1 MVPPLISAAHHK
13 RRAQQSPQ
21 QRLDG
26 GGRTGE
32 RLADD
37 VVGDALGR
45 SALDGKLGHGVRD
58 LLHADRAE
66 AGVETAE
73 DTLLLDEA
81 AGAANEAAGEGRVGD
96 EADTGGLKRAEEDV
110 GDELGAGGGAEV
122 DGDLVVPGALVAEG
136 LPGLDLEELD
146 TTELEPACAPT
157 ACLVAERQRRLR
169 LCPFNVRNPLG
180 GQDALPSPPRGRTP
194 PQNKV
199 PPPPRRVCTALLSR
213 ARKAG
218 GNVAS
223 HPG

>member
-1 MVPPLISAAHHK
+1 M
-13 RRAQQSPQ
+13 
-21 QRLDG
+21 G

-81 AGAANEAAGEGRVGD
+81 GGAADEAAGKGRVGD

-122 DGDLVVPGALVAEG
+122 DGGLVVPGALVAED

-157 ACLVAERQRRLR
+157 AWLVAERQRRLR
-169 LCPFNVRNPLG
+169 ASSHLTSAIHLVARTLSPRPAPRPQPPAKQDVPAPAASVRRPAFAG
-180 GQDALPSPPRGRTP
+180 
-194 PQNKV
+194 
-199 PPPPRRVCTALLSR
+199 
-213 ARKAG
+213 AG
-218 GNVAS
+218 GGRECGLS
-223 HPG
+223 PWMK